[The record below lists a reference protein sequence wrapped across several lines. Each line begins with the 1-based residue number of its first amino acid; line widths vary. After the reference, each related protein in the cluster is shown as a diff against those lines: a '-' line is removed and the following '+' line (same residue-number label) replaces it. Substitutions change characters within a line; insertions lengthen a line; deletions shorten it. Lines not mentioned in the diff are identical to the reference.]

1 MKSAKEYNVTYHSIL
16 ENYPRYKEKYVLGK
30 PFDFNLL
37 GRFFNEIKEGDWFFS
52 FALSM
57 IYVMLKLIITP
68 V

>member
-1 MKSAKEYNVTYHSIL
+1 MKSAKDYNVTYHSIL

-37 GRFFNEIKEGDWFFS
+37 ERFFNEIKEGDLFFS

-57 IYVMLKLIITP
+57 IYLMLKLIITP